1 MEFTLHQLLNAW
13 AIETNFSLSLSP
25 LKKEISQRSRIAEA
39 FIHWAM
45 PKWIVCIAHIRISPG
60 ENPAIIHKG
69 ETHAW
74 MHFVKNSG
82 VEYLR
87 NGKEPNFENLSMFQT
102 ACS

>member
-13 AIETNFSLSLSP
+13 VIETNFSLSFSP
-25 LKKEISQRSRIAEA
+25 LKKQISQRSRIAEA

-45 PKWIVCIAHIRISPG
+45 PKWTVCIAHIRTSPG
-60 ENPAIIHKG
+60 ENPVIIQKG

-82 VEYLR
+82 AEYLR
-87 NGKEPNFENLSMFQT
+87 NGKEPNLENLSVL
-102 ACS
+102 